1 MQTSNY
7 QRALKTLS
15 KVRLYY
21 LGLPPYTFEGLGG
34 EELDEAQSE
43 AWLIIF
49 DELKQVLDYD
59 RNERTPCGECRKK
72 LLP

>member
-7 QRALKTLS
+7 QRALETLS

-21 LGLPPYTFEGLGG
+21 LGLPPYTFDGLSG
-34 EELDEAQSE
+34 EDLEEANSE
-43 AWLIIF
+43 AWLVIF

-59 RNERTPCGECRKK
+59 RNKGTP
-72 LLP
+72 

>member
-7 QRALKTLS
+7 QRALETLS

-21 LGLPPYTFEGLGG
+21 LGLPPYTFVGLGRG
-34 EELDEAQSE
+34 ELDEAQSE

-49 DELKQVLDYD
+49 NELKQVLDYD

>member
-7 QRALKTLS
+7 QRALETLS

-34 EELDEAQSE
+34 EELAESKSE
-43 AWLIIF
+43 AWIIILY
-49 DELKQVLDYD
+49 DIKEVLDYD

>member
-7 QRALKTLS
+7 QRALETLS

-21 LGLPPYTFEGLGG
+21 LGLPPYAFEGLSG
-34 EELDEAQSE
+34 EELDEAKSE
-43 AWLIIF
+43 AWIIILY
-49 DELKQVLDYD
+49 DIKEVLDYD

>member
-1 MQTSNY
+1 MQNSTY
-7 QRALKTLS
+7 QRALDTLS

-21 LGLPPYTFEGLGG
+21 LGLPPYTFDGLSG
-34 EELDEAQSE
+34 EDLDEAHSE
-43 AWLIIF
+43 AWLVIF

-59 RNERTPCGECRKK
+59 RNERTPCRECRKK

>member
-7 QRALKTLS
+7 QRALETLS
-15 KVRLYY
+15 KVRSFY
-21 LGLPPYTFEGLGG
+21 LGIEEYSFNDLNG
-34 EELDEAQSE
+34 EELEEAKIE
-43 AWLIIF
+43 AWLVIYAEIK
-49 DELKQVLDYD
+49 EVLDYD

>member
-7 QRALKTLS
+7 QRALETLS
-15 KVRLYY
+15 KVRLYS
-21 LGLPPYTFEGLGG
+21 LELPPYTFEGLGG
-34 EELDEAQSE
+34 EVLDEAQSE

>member
-7 QRALKTLS
+7 QRALETLS
-15 KVRLYY
+15 KVRCYY
-21 LGLPPYTFEGLGG
+21 LGLAPYTFEGLAG
-34 EELDEAQSE
+34 EELAEAKSE
-43 AWLIIF
+43 AWIIILY
-49 DELKQVLDYD
+49 DIKEVLDYD